1 MKCENKRLGDTKMSR
16 KVGQVTL
23 YNYNYGSALQ
33 CFATQR
39 VVEQA
44 GYSCVLFRESE
55 KNGVWR
61 KMFYL
66 IKALAKA
73 AVHPT
78 HARGFLCMMQSKR
91 KTALTALRESDF
103 KGLQQFV
110 EEDIFSVKLTYT
122 EMKRVARS
130 DEFAAFISGSDQIWK
145 PSVVDDIYMLNF
157 TGEEKVRKFSYAA
170 SLSVDSLQEGDKER
184 YSNWLSKLNGISVR
198 EKKAVELLQ
207 PLTEKEVIQVCDP
220 VFLIDKQEWL
230 ALSGS
235 NRKIEENYLFC
246 YFLGDDK
253 NYRLY
258 AKQFAESRG
267 YKIVTFPNLLQVPRK
282 VDSSFGDYKI
292 YDASP
297 LDFVNIIAKASFVIT
312 DSFHATTFSIINN
325 TPFAVF
331 ERNAVLSM
339 NSRISGLLE
348 PLCLEERFVSNY
360 KQLAGLSDTFK
371 WDFVNT
377 KIKGEQQRALCY
389 LHEQLI

>member
-1 MKCENKRLGDTKMSR
+1 MEDNGGGLMKHIGI
-16 KVGQVTL
+16 VTL
-23 YNYNYGSALQ
+23 FHNSLNYGGVLQAFALLHTLEKENNTV
-33 CFATQR
+33 F
-39 VVEQA
+39 ELD
-44 GYSCVLFRESE
+44 YKSE
-55 KNGVWR
+55 KRTSSKNA
-61 KMFYL
+61 FFL
-66 IKALAKA
+66 ILKRDGFVPAISKISRSICKKLYSKANAKKYYSS
-73 AVHPT
+73 
-78 HARGFLCMMQSKR
+78 FKKR
-91 KTALTALRESDF
+91 AEAF
-103 KGLQQFV
+103 QQFKQNHFHNV
-110 EEDIFSVKLTYT
+110 IECTRENIYEVTSGMD
-122 EMKRVARS
+122 
-130 DEFAAFISGSDQIWK
+130 AFVCGSDQIWK